1 MKIGVRLHLNTWI
14 ALAALLLM
22 AVSLFFTFRQIGQA
36 DRNEALVNEMRQVA
50 FERLILRGES
60 FLVRSPRAAVQWR
73 NKTESLRGLL
83 AEAAERFP
91 AGEERLLLQEAQRQF
106 DETTALSALL
116 MGTPPAKRAGAS
128 RAGAGERET
137 RLISQLLL
145 RAYKLN
151 GSLDKLYEAAEK
163 SSRQTRNR
171 AFLLNFILVLG
182 GGLAIIANSLF
193 VRRVIA
199 RRLRVLHAGVARIG
213 GGDLDHRIEA
223 TGDDELA
230 DLAAASNRMAAGL
243 KESYTAIEN
252 LHREIAARREA
263 EEKLSSLFENAAEG
277 IYQSTPDGRLLA
289 ANPAFARIL
298 GYDTP
303 GELLAAVHDVSAQLY
318 VDPGQRQELLRRLA
332 GEDIVKDDGIRL
344 YRRDGAV
351 VYLSVSARAVRDDA
365 GTLVR
370 LEGMVEDI
378 TERRRAEAALRAS
391 EENFHRS
398 LDESPLGV
406 RIVSEEGETIYANRA
421 ILDIYGYA
429 TVGEL
434 QASSAQDRYTPAG
447 YAAFRERREKRR
459 RGEETPPEYEIEI
472 VRKDGEV
479 RHLQVFRKEIL
490 WDGVPRYQVLY
501 NDITE
506 RKRAEAAL
514 RLSEER
520 YRAFVKQSSEAIC
533 LFEIAHA
540 PIAITLPPDE
550 QIDLLYAQAVIGE
563 CNQKFADSHGYGAPE
578 EMLGFRIGQIFPRL
592 AQENVAY
599 LRHFI
604 ESGHQLANVE
614 TKELSRD
621 GTVKHFLNSL
631 IGHVEEGRLLRVWGA
646 KQDITRIKQAE
657 EEIRLLNEELEQRVR
672 ERTAELEAANR
683 ELEAFSYSVSHD
695 LRAPLRAIDGY
706 TRMLTEDYGGRLDDE
721 GRRICGVIRDSTR
734 DMGRLI
740 DDLLSFS
747 RVGRAELRRREVDM
761 TALAQAAFFEL
772 TAPAERVRIDF
783 RVAPLPPA
791 QGDPT
796 LLRRVWVNLIGNAV
810 KFSGR
815 RERALIE
822 VGVAPDATGRERRGG
837 RPDEA
842 AGGEPD
848 GKMPAADRQGPVYF
862 VRDNGAGFD
871 MAYGG
876 KLFGVFQRLHG
887 AREFE
892 GTGVGLA
899 IAQRIIHRHGGRIW
913 AEGEVG
919 RGATFYFTLPA

>member
-1 MKIGVRLHLNTWI
+1 MAAHLTVPTDNP
-14 ALAALLLM
+14 
-22 AVSLFFTFRQIGQA
+22 FFQT
-36 DRNEALVNEMRQVA
+36 
-50 FERLILRGES
+50 LIE
-60 FLVRSPRAAVQWR
+60 
-73 NKTESLRGLL
+73 
-83 AEAAERFP
+83 
-91 AGEERLLLQEAQRQF
+91 
-106 DETTALSALL
+106 
-116 MGTPPAKRAGAS
+116 
-128 RAGAGERET
+128 
-137 RLISQLLL
+137 
-145 RAYKLN
+145 
-151 GSLDKLYEAAEK
+151 GSD
-163 SSRQTRNR
+163 
-171 AFLLNFILVLG
+171 FGILVLDAAG
-182 GGLAIIANSLF
+182 RIRTWNAWLAERTALPEAEAVGKTLPEALPGTPDITRATCAQVLDTGRPRILSP
-193 VRRVIA
+193 
-199 RRLRVLHAGVARIG
+199 VLHKVLIPFTRPSLQVGRFYPVP
-213 GGDLDHRIEA
+213 GGDGR
-223 TGDDELA
+223 
-230 DLAAASNRMAAGL
+230 SAGL
-243 KESYTAIEN
+243 VVFLQDI
-252 LHREIAARREA
+252 
-263 EEKLSSLFENAAEG
+263 
-277 IYQSTPDGRLLA
+277 TP
-289 ANPAFARIL
+289 
-298 GYDTP
+298 
-303 GELLAAVHDVSAQLY
+303 
-318 VDPGQRQELLRRLA
+318 
-332 GEDIVKDDGIRL
+332 
-344 YRRDGAV
+344 
-351 VYLSVSARAVRDDA
+351 
-365 GTLVR
+365 TLEYER
-370 LEGMVEDI
+370 YVEDEFAA
-378 TERRRAEAALRAS
+378 ERRRAEAALRAG

-706 TRMLTEDYGGRLDDE
+706 TRMLTEDYGGRLDDD
-721 GRRICGVIRDSTR
+721 GRRLCQVISGSAR

-796 LLRRVWVNLIGNAV
+796 LLRRVWANLIGNAV

-871 MAYGG
+871 MA
-876 KLFGVFQRLHG
+876 
-887 AREFE
+887 
-892 GTGVGLA
+892 
-899 IAQRIIHRHGGRIW
+899 
-913 AEGEVG
+913 
-919 RGATFYFTLPA
+919 